1 MAFQHYSDQDIPG
14 GSISAWKHVIPALKS
29 NFLLKLYYVCMYI
42 TYLVHLLGITYL
54 CKYMNLPQSRL

>member
-42 TYLVHLLGITYL
+42 TYLSSTFVRN
-54 CKYMNLPQSRL
+54 NLPMQVYESTPE

>member
-29 NFLLKLYYVCMYI
+29 NFLLKLYYVYVC
-42 TYLVHLLGITYL
+42 TFVRN
-54 CKYMNLPQSRL
+54 NLPMQVYESTPG

>member
-29 NFLLKLYYVCMYI
+29 NFLLKLYYVYVC
-42 TYLVHLLGITYL
+42 TFVRN
-54 CKYMNLPQSRL
+54 NLPMQVYESTPE